1 MPKKNWIWKITLA
14 DPPQYGIF
22 HNIFFFEPFPYLLA
36 EPVTVKVIMFNKS
49 KNVERYLKPVIEN
62 PILTRKFGK
71 CVTFQPEKGAM
82 KVTVEVPLLTK
93 VLSKII

>member
-1 MPKKNWIWKITLA
+1 MSKNKRLKFIRNC
-14 DPPQYGIF
+14 Y
-22 HNIFFFEPFPYLLA
+22 HNYHFSYLLA
-36 EPVTVKVIMFNKS
+36 EPVTVKVIMFKKS

-93 VLSKII
+93 VLSKIILKKHQNILG

>member
-1 MPKKNWIWKITLA
+1 MSKNKRLKFIRNC
-14 DPPQYGIF
+14 Y
-22 HNIFFFEPFPYLLA
+22 HNYHFSYLLA

-93 VLSKII
+93 VLSKIILKKHQNILG